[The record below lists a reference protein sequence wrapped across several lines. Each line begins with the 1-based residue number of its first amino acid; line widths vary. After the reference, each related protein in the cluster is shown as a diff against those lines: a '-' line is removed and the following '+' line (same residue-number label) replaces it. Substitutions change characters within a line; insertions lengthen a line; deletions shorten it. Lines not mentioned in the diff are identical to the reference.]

1 MRFRL
6 AISTGLAAAVVLAVF
21 FMVRYDSIVEADGTA
36 IAQQAINLSE
46 SDSSPGQSTTNS
58 TSAVISDPTD
68 EMTTGTDFSQTT
80 DQALQSH
87 LQPEL
92 EPIYVYPDG
101 SLAPPPSD
109 LPIDSF
115 ETSEYESYD
124 DDHNERDHD
133 DDRYESDHDD
143 DDELYRLL
151 SPERLAQR
159 LFGDHDDDHDD
170 DDHHEDHDDD

>member
-6 AISTGLAAAVVLAVF
+6 AISTGLAAAAVLAVF
-21 FMVRYDSIVEADGTA
+21 FMIRYDSTVEADGTVFT
-36 IAQQAINLSE
+36 QQSVALSE
-46 SDSSPGQSTTNS
+46 SNSVSDPSTSNS
-58 TSAVISDPTD
+58 TSEVITDPTD
-68 EMTTGTDFSQTT
+68 VMTAGTDFSQTT
-80 DQALQSH
+80 DPPLQSQ

-101 SLAPPPSD
+101 SLAPSPSD

-124 DDHNERDHD
+124 DDHHERDHD

-151 SPERLAQR
+151 SPERLAQ
-159 LFGDHDDDHDD
+159 LLGGDDHDD
-170 DDHHEDHDDD
+170 DDDDDHHEEHDDD

>member
-21 FMVRYDSIVEADGTA
+21 FMVRYDSIVEADGTE
-36 IAQQAINLSE
+36 IAQQVIALSE

-68 EMTTGTDFSQTT
+68 EMTTSTDFSQTT
-80 DQALQSH
+80 DQALQSQ

-124 DDHNERDHD
+124 DDHH
-133 DDRYESDHDD
+133 ESDHDD

-151 SPERLAQR
+151 SPERLATR
-159 LFGDHDDDHDD
+159 LFDDHDDDHH